1 MKKLIS
7 LFLVFSIIS
16 LYGNLNAKERRG
28 ADLVIERK
36 NGWKVKG
43 ELITVKPDSLLIKES
58 AGGVDVNVRVRDIKK
73 VTVVNKLNKSKGY
86 IGLLVGGAIG
96 AAFGFAQGD
105 DSPTYHSADII
116 SFDFNPVKKAEQKAI
131 AWGLGVG
138 LLGYMIGKAASIDKT
153 FLFEGR
159 NPGTVETNLEKLR
172 KKARVRDFQ

>member
-28 ADLVIERK
+28 ADLVIEK
-36 NGWKVKG
+36 KVGWKVKG
-43 ELITVKPDSLLIKES
+43 ELITVKLDSLLIKES
-58 AGGVDVNVRVRDIKK
+58 ASGVDVNVRVRDIKK
-73 VTVVNKLNKSKGY
+73 VTVVNKSKGY

-105 DSPTYHSADII
+105 APPTYHSADII
-116 SFDFNPVKKAEQKAI
+116 DFDFNFVKKAEQKAI

-138 LLGYMIGKAASIDKT
+138 LLGYMIGKAAGIDKT

-159 NPGTVETNLEKLR
+159 NPGTVETYLEKLR
-172 KKARVRDFQ
+172 KKARVPNFQ